1 MSSPA
6 FAGHKHG
13 GGGGGGESQAGGLP
27 ALEDRVEADEAIC
40 ARMPEPFMAVGM
52 WYDDFSQTTDDEVRE
67 LLANSPEPANES
79 EGLQPPRAPTGS
91 IHEPLHV
98 EPFVGPGATS

>member
-1 MSSPA
+1 MRAAIAALRRLEPGRVVVAVPVGAEETCAA
-6 FAGHKHG
+6 F
-13 GGGGGGESQAGGLP
+13 
-27 ALEDRVEADEAIC
+27 RVEADEAIC

-67 LLANSPEPANES
+67 LLANSPEPADEV
-79 EGLQPPRAPTGS
+79 EGLQPRGPTS
-91 IHEPLHV
+91 AVHEALHV